1 MVGDLMHIE
10 KLYIEN
16 PIALGPM
23 AGVTDLTFRLICKE
37 FGCGLVYTE
46 MVSTKGIY
54 YDDEKTKDLM
64 KIEEKE
70 RPVALQIFGS
80 DPEIMGIVAERL
92 NSHNNDIL
100 DINMGC
106 PTPKIVKNGDGSALM
121 RNPSLVGKVVKSVV
135 KASVKPVTVK
145 IRTGWDKENINAVEV
160 AKVIEESGAKA
171 ISVHGRT
178 REQFYTGKAD
188 WEIIRQVKEAVN
200 IPVFGNGDVFTVE
213 DAKRIKE
220 ITGCDGIMI
229 ARGAQGNPWI
239 FQRVSHY
246 LKTGE
251 ILPTPT
257 VEEKVNMVLKHLHML
272 IENKGEY
279 IAIREMRKHA
289 AWYLKGV
296 RNAAKIRN
304 EINKTTS
311 VKAIEKCLKRLLD
324 I

>member
-1 MVGDLMHIE
+1 MHIE

-46 MVSTKGIY
+46 MVSAKGIY

-200 IPVFGNGDVFTVE
+200 IPVFGNGDVFTME

>member
-1 MVGDLMHIE
+1 MHIE

>member
-1 MVGDLMHIE
+1 MHIE

-46 MVSTKGIY
+46 MVSAKGIY

-135 KASVKPVTVK
+135 KASIKPVTVK

>member
-1 MVGDLMHIE
+1 MHIE

-46 MVSTKGIY
+46 MVSAKGIY

>member
-1 MVGDLMHIE
+1 MHIE

-46 MVSTKGIY
+46 MVSAKGIY

-135 KASVKPVTVK
+135 KASIKPVTVK

-239 FQRVSHY
+239 FQRVNHY

>member
-1 MVGDLMHIE
+1 
-10 KLYIEN
+10 
-16 PIALGPM
+16 
-23 AGVTDLTFRLICKE
+23 
-37 FGCGLVYTE
+37 
-46 MVSTKGIY
+46 
-54 YDDEKTKDLM
+54 
-64 KIEEKE
+64 
-70 RPVALQIFGS
+70 
-80 DPEIMGIVAERL
+80 
-92 NSHNNDIL
+92 
-100 DINMGC
+100 MGC

>member
-1 MVGDLMHIE
+1 MHIE

-46 MVSTKGIY
+46 MVSAKGIY

-135 KASVKPVTVK
+135 KASIKPVTVK

-239 FQRVSHY
+239 FQRVNHY

-304 EINKTTS
+304 EINKITS
-311 VKAIEKCLKRLLD
+311 VKAIEKCLKKLLD

>member
-1 MVGDLMHIE
+1 MHIE

-46 MVSTKGIY
+46 MVSAKGIY

-70 RPVALQIFGS
+70 RPIALQIFGS

-135 KASVKPVTVK
+135 KASIKPVTVK